1 MYIYLL
7 RIIAVTLLSFS
18 FLNNQIHAKANQTNI
33 SQSEIKKLLQDKGGN
48 LNNQVIDKV
57 LTTINCANIN
67 NIEHNNVL
75 TIIDYS
81 LPSNQKRF
89 WVFDLNK
96 NKLLAHTY
104 VSHGIT
110 AGALLTNKFSNVS
123 NSKAGSL
130 GVFKTGES
138 YRGREGLSMRLAGLE
153 EGFNEH
159 AERRFIVMHGG
170 WYMDEKFIKR
180 YGRPGRS
187 WGCPAVSLHQKND
200 IINTIKEG
208 SLMVIYYPS
217 DKWFENSKFLNCE
230 NIFIKKEN
238 NKKYSS
244 LEPTLVENAKRD
256 KILYFDLNGNNIR
269 EREDPVITLSADDYE
284 QIFKT
289 KAPLDRMIRRQ
300 INDREFIVLSDY
312 EFNDIVIKKNNR
324 ALEKI
329 KFIIPVLVKINGRM
343 RTKMKILDYGN
354 IEAINHQ
361 HFFNEETGSQAKGY
375 LINFNSNIDPAI
387 QVKPTDEF
395 IRWIGL

>member
-7 RIIAVTLLSFS
+7 KILAITLLSFS
-18 FLNNQIHAKANQTNI
+18 FLNSQIYAKENI
-33 SQSEIKKLLQDKGGN
+33 NIISTKEIKKLLQKKGGN

-67 NIEHNNVL
+67 KVEHNNIL

-96 NKLLAHTY
+96 NKLLVHTY

-110 AGALLTNKFSNVS
+110 AGSLLTSKFSNVS
-123 NSKAGSL
+123 DSKAGSL

-138 YRGREGLSMRLAGLE
+138 YRGREGLSMRLSGLE
-153 EGFNEH
+153 EGFNNN

-170 WYMDEKFIKR
+170 WYMDERFIKR

-187 WGCPAVSLHQKND
+187 WGCPAVPLHEKNN

-208 SLMVIYYPS
+208 ALMVIYYQS

-230 NIFIKKEN
+230 NDFVKKTN
-238 NKKYSS
+238 HKKYSN
-244 LEPTLVENAKRD
+244 LEPTLVEDAKRD
-256 KILYFDLNGNNIR
+256 KVLYFDLNENNIR

-284 QIFKT
+284 KVFKT
-289 KAPLDRMIRRQ
+289 KAPLSRMIRRQ
-300 INDREFIVLSDY
+300 INKQEFIVLSNN
-312 EFNDIVIKKNNR
+312 EFNDLVVNKNHT
-324 ALEKI
+324 ALRKI
-329 KFIIPVLVKINGRM
+329 KFIIPVLVRIHGRV

-354 IEAINHQ
+354 IQDTYHK
-361 HFFNEETGSQAKGY
+361 TY
-375 LINFNSNIDPAI
+375 LINDTGEQVKGYVINFTTNPEI
-387 QVKPTDEF
+387 QIKPTDEF
-395 IRWIGL
+395 IRWVGL